1 MNKNQINQS
10 KMFENDAKL
19 KQRWYKTMSKI
30 ELDWCAREQ
39 VEEER
44 PHERNGMKQPYN
56 ERLIQGSPRHRR
68 RTSFVGRF
76 SLDAL
81 LFCGGRTACSKAKE
95 AMD

>member
-1 MNKNQINQS
+1 V
-10 KMFENDAKL
+10 
-19 KQRWYKTMSKI
+19 YK
-30 ELDWCAREQ
+30 REQ
-39 VEEER
+39 VEEGR
-44 PHERNGMKQPYN
+44 PHERDEMKQPYS
-56 ERLIQGSPRHRR
+56 ERFIQGSPRNRR